1 MEKAIRVLPSRML
14 GLEKVV
20 EIKIQ
25 QQLPGSPPALHGGC
39 SVQQILLKPRQLSA
53 AEGTLLMKERLD
65 LWVVF
70 PALREIDESIV
81 RVWVEVTD
89 LVKVS
94 FLLEHILVKKS
105 GIGIDDR
112 QFLDAYLGSAGRN
125 IVGFARVLHLVV
137 LEIVHHVVVANVS
150 TRQAVR
156 LRKEIVE
163 QDEFTH
169 VPHADQRLDVLR
181 IELGGA
187 EHGGDRP

>member
-1 MEKAIRVLPSRML
+1 ML

-39 SVQQILLKPRQLSA
+39 RVQQILLKPRQLPV
-53 AEGTLLMKERLD
+53 AEGTLLVKEPLNLR
-65 LWVVF
+65 VGF
-70 PALREIDESIV
+70 PALREIEESIV
-81 RVWVEVTD
+81 RVWVQMTD
-89 LVKVS
+89 LVKIS

-137 LEIVHHVVVANVS
+137 LEIVDHVVIANVS
-150 TRQAVR
+150 TRQLHHLFVLFNIHRPQNRR
-156 LRKEIVE
+156 LN
-163 QDEFTH
+163 F
-169 VPHADQRLDVLR
+169 AD
-181 IELGGA
+181 IA
-187 EHGGDRP
+187 